1 MALASGY
8 SVPALP
14 YLAVVLLAAA
24 GVGWAL
30 VRERPPVTAR
40 TILAWAPWMAVGSA
54 LYVNYQ
60 LGTVPRL
67 LEPFA
72 SSPTVYLTTF
82 ALAGAVWLA
91 TMHTPAPRR
100 VLAGVGFLAFSVPV
114 AVALDYGTSRGT
126 LTLLWPLG
134 SAVVSAAVAAGVWAA
149 FHRVRPDDA
158 KVADG
163 AGALVVLGHSLDA
176 FSTAVGVGHLGFG
189 EQTPLSRYLIEFGHA
204 IVDLPGLGGA
214 WLFVLVKLALAAG
227 IVALLADYVREEPAE
242 GYVLLGFVA
251 AVGLGPGVH
260 NVLLFVAATP

>member
-40 TILAWAPWMAVGSA
+40 TVLAWSPWMAVGSA

-60 LGTVPRL
+60 LGTVPRAVA
-67 LEPFA
+67 PFA

-91 TMHTPAPRR
+91 TMRTPAPRR
-100 VLAGVGFLAFSVPV
+100 VLAGVGFLALSVPI
-114 AVALDYGTSRGT
+114 AVALDYGTTRGT

-134 SAVVSAAVAAGVWAA
+134 GAVAAAVLAAAVWAA
-149 FHRVRPDDA
+149 FRRLRPDDA
-158 KVADG
+158 KVTDG
-163 AGALVVLGHSLDA
+163 AGALAVLGHALDA
-176 FSTAVGVGHLGFG
+176 VSTAVGVGHLGFG

-204 IVDLPGLGGA
+204 IVDLPGLGGG
-214 WLFVLVKLALAAG
+214 WLFILVKLLLTAG
-227 IVALLADYVREEPAE
+227 VVALLADYVREEPAE

-260 NVLLFVAATP
+260 NVILFVAATP